1 MLCQLE
7 SKYKEFER
15 ISSSQVIDFP
25 AKLLKGILEVSCCSS
40 IPHSDTFPFNVNNSW
55 VFLTLQAH
63 LSSCPDKE
71 KGAQERLI
79 EPLLS
84 LVKSYEGGRESHAHI
99 IVQSLFEEYLFVE
112 ELFSD
117 NIRVSNLVWLFGLL

>member
-1 MLCQLE
+1 MLII
-7 SKYKEFER
+7 YGAYF
-15 ISSSQVIDFP
+15 
-25 AKLLKGILEVSCCSS
+25 
-40 IPHSDTFPFNVNNSW
+40 
-55 VFLTLQAH
+55 TLQAH

-71 KGAQERLI
+71 KGAQERLV

-99 IVQSLFEEYLFVE
+99 IVQSLFDEYLSVE

-117 NIRVSNLVWLFGLL
+117 NIQVIMIIQLLVLILCG